1 MRADLV
7 IDMSVVAMLGLG
19 LDMFA
24 SVGAIV
30 VPAAATGLKPVVKA
44 GYAVEELAGG

>member
-1 MRADLV
+1 MWADLV
-7 IDMSVVAMLGLG
+7 IEVSVVVILGLG
-19 LDMFA
+19 FDMFA

-30 VPAAATGLKPVVKA
+30 VSAAATGLKPVVKV